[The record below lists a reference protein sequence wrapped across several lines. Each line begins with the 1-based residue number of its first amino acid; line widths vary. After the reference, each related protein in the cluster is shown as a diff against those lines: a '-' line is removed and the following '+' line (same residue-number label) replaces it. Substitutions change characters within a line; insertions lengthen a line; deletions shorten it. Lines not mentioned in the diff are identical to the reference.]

1 MGIKSLVKQVLTE
14 KENKTYDRLLA
25 DRKMTYG
32 EWLEEQEK
40 LWAEERKLW
49 SRDGEISGKV
59 SENKSVLSEAD
70 AENGEFV

>member
-49 SRDGEISGKV
+49 SRDGESSGKV
-59 SENKSVLSEAD
+59 SENRSVLSEAD
-70 AENGEFV
+70 AENG